1 MLNILKFQV
10 DRLEVVNKRFVRVT
24 FTPGKTPVDGVSG
37 FIICFE
43 IAVHKGFR
51 FKAEAN
57 IPSHVAA
64 TYPGR
69 ASCCDLH

>member
-37 FIICFE
+37 FICFE

-64 TYPGR
+64 T
-69 ASCCDLH
+69 